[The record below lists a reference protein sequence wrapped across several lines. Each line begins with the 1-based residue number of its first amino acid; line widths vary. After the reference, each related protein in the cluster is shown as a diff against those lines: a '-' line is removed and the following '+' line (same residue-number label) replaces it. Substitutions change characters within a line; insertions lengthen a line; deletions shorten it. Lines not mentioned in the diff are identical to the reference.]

1 MGLDREVGKD
11 ILEIKEE
18 VYKRTVLVALDLDLK
33 NEDKSRHIRL
43 YNR

>member
-1 MGLDREVGKD
+1 VGLNREVGKG
-11 ILEIKEE
+11 ILEIKE

-33 NEDKSRHIRL
+33 NKDRSRHIRL